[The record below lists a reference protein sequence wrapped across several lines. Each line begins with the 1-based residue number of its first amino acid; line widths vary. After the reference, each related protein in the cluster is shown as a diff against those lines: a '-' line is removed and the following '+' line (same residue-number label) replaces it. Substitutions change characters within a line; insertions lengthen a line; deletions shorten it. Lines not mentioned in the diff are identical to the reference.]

1 VQRVNRF
8 TLSLLYRLL
17 FFFFFFFSLYLHK
30 THPSQ
35 GKKNVCYRYPH
46 HRLAVRRRQIL
57 RRQKTR
63 FVVFFA
69 EVWCKNEEL

>member
-8 TLSLLYRLL
+8 TLFTPPPSLLLL
-17 FFFFFFFSLYLHK
+17 LLLSLSSQN
-30 THPSQ
+30 THHIK

-69 EVWCKNEEL
+69 EVWCKNDEL